1 MSALAGLQRAFARA
15 IEAGD
20 DSIGERVRA
29 GSATPGV
36 RIAFY
41 RASVRARRRD
51 ALAETYPVVQRLV
64 GEECFSE
71 VARRYYAAHPPR
83 SGDLALFGDRFADF
97 LAADPDAQR
106 LPYLGDV
113 ARLEWACHES
123 FHAADAG
130 PLDAVA
136 LASVAAERQGEVRL
150 ALHPSVRL
158 VESCHAIAA
167 IHEANQPG
175 RDGTLSRAAGPDRV
189 LVHRT
194 RALVRVRSVEAHEW
208 ALLRA
213 IEGGATLEEAAAA
226 MGERAAQASLAACLA
241 RLAAEDVV
249 AAFSLAADRA

>member
-29 GSATPGV
+29 GSATPDARV
-36 RIAFY
+36 AFY
-41 RASVRARRRD
+41 RESVRARRRD
-51 ALAETYPVVQRLV
+51 SLAQTYPVVHRLAGAERF
-64 GEECFSE
+64 GEI
-71 VARRYYAAHPPR
+71 ARRYYAAHPPR

-97 LAADPDAQR
+97 LAADRDAQR

-136 LASVAAERQGEVRL
+136 LANVAAERQGEVRL

-158 VESCHAIAA
+158 LESRHPIAV
-167 IHEANQPG
+167 IHEANRPG
-175 RDGTLSRAAGPDRV
+175 RDGTPSRTAGPDRV

-213 IEGGATLEEAAAA
+213 IEGGATLAEAAAA